1 MNRFSLS
8 AAALAPLAQ
17 IAGILALGAFL
28 VVAPG
33 ETAFLPSQALMR
45 SSACPEKEPAVA
57 DSGLTSVKA
66 CRSARSSG
74 LEEPR
79 PGTGMRLA
87 RP

>member
-1 MNRFSLS
+1 MNRFSSS
-8 AAALAPLAQ
+8 AAALASLAQ

-45 SSACPEKEPAVA
+45 SSACPEKEHAVA

-66 CRSARSSG
+66 CRSAKSSG
-74 LEEPR
+74 WEEPR